1 MAFNIDKNGN
11 ITLIQGDSG
20 SLVING
26 LKTDKNY
33 TVFFAI
39 QDSNRKPVGN
49 ELQVNTNK
57 ASSIVFELT
66 GDFTDLLTVP
76 QNASCEIYYYGI
88 NTATYEPKVTM
99 LSYSQTDDCFH
110 IDNGIQDGH
119 IKAFEKELEKEALYL
134 KHNAQ

>member
-1 MAFNIDKNGN
+1 MAFNIDENGN

-33 TVFFAI
+33 TVYFAI
-39 QDSNRKPVGN
+39 QDINRKPVGN

-88 NTATYEPKVTM
+88 KLCSDSTFEDTLLIGNGDIGSLNTITVFPKKVE
-99 LSYSQTDDCFH
+99 
-110 IDNGIQDGH
+110 G
-119 IKAFEKELEKEALYL
+119 A
-134 KHNAQ
+134 